1 MTTETS
7 RPSRVRPWQ
16 AWALVLFEL
25 IVAGQAVYGGVGLIT
40 DTWQMP
46 DEWLARTPFS
56 TWSGPGW
63 ALIGLIAVPHVLAAI
78 PVVFLPRR
86 PRLGI
91 VAGLLAGAS
100 LLIWIGAQLA
110 LLQLYFFLQPVI
122 VGIGLIEIALALW
135 WRRQLSHAA

>member
-7 RPSRVRPWQ
+7 RPSHVRPWQ

-40 DTWQMP
+40 DTWQLP

-56 TWSGPGW
+56 TWTGPGW

-100 LLIWIGAQLA
+100 LLIWIGALVMAAGGALSLTDRRFRLA
-110 LLQLYFFLQPVI
+110 APRRTAVPA
-122 VGIGLIEIALALW
+122 ALP
-135 WRRQLSHAA
+135 QAAE